1 MGLAMGDDKKG
12 RPPLRGEAA
21 WKAEKEAIAKRNEA
35 ASRVARERRQ
45 KRDDQ
50 HASEQHAADMRERA
64 QLAKRK
70 P

>member
-1 MGLAMGDDKKG
+1 MAEDKNS

-50 HASEQHAADMRERA
+50 HASEMQAADKRERA